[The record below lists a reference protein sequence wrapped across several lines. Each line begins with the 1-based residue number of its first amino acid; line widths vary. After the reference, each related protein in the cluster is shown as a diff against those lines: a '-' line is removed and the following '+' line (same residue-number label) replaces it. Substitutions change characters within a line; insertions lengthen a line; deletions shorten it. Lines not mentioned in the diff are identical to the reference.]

1 MHGLFNEL
9 LNGWLYELRGRA
21 GAKALIAASLLIT
34 LMPAKAHHSVLNY
47 DGKVTVKI
55 TGTVTAARFGYP
67 HSIYRIN
74 VTNDAGEVEKWVLST
89 EDPRDAAQLGF
100 ADELKAIKRGDTIT
114 VVGWPDKFK
123 ARTLRGHQLHYDDGT
138 VVMMRRGNYIWPKD
152 LLRLDKFVMNPQ
164 NISQYL
170 NDVDGSLPIEEQ
182 LILWIDE
189 DDHIARAAY
198 EVSRDRPGLIGLQQG
213 GSTEFPGIDELLEC
227 HTQRSDFVL
236 SIDIASL
243 PQAQQDSLN
252 GNRDGYIADYNGAL
266 ARWWEQERQSC
277 E

>member
-1 MHGLFNEL
+1 MHGLINGL
-9 LNGWLYELRGRA
+9 LYASRGRA
-21 GAKALIAASLLIT
+21 GATALIAAYLLIVM
-34 LMPAKAHHSVLNY
+34 MPAKAHHSVLNY
-47 DGKVTVKI
+47 DGKVTIKI

-67 HSIYRIN
+67 HSIYRID

-123 ARTLRGHQLHYDDGT
+123 ARTLRGHQLHYPDGT

-152 LLRLDKFVMNPQ
+152 LLRLDKFVMNPD

-170 NDVDGSLPIEEQ
+170 NDVDSSLPIDEQ
-182 LILWIDE
+182 LALWIDE

-198 EVSRDRPGLIGLQQG
+198 EVSRDRAGLIGLRQDG
-213 GSTEFPGIDELLEC
+213 NTSFPGIDDLLEC
-227 HTQRSDFVL
+227 HTKRSDFTL
-236 SIDIASL
+236 AIDLADL
-243 PQAQQDSLN
+243 PAAQRDLLIS
-252 GNRDGYIADYNGAL
+252 NREEYIADYNGAL
-266 ARWWEQERQSC
+266 ARWWEQERESC

>member
-1 MHGLFNEL
+1 MYRISERITGAGLIIAILLTVSSTSHG
-9 LNGWLYELRGRA
+9 
-21 GAKALIAASLLIT
+21 
-34 LMPAKAHHSVLNY
+34 HHSVLNY

-55 TGTVTAARFGYP
+55 SGTVTAARFGYP

-123 ARTLRGHQLHYDDGT
+123 ARTIRGHQLHYPDGT

-152 LLRLDKFVMNPQ
+152 LLRLDKFVMNPE

-170 NDVDGSLPIEEQ
+170 IDVDASLPIEEQ

-198 EVSRDRPGLIGLQQG
+198 EVSRDRPGLIGLRQDG
-213 GSTEFPGIDELLEC
+213 NTEFPGIDNLLEC
-227 HTQRSDFVL
+227 HTQRDDFTL
-236 SIDIASL
+236 AIDVASL
-243 PQAQQDSLN
+243 TDAQKASLAS
-252 GNRDGYIADYNGAL
+252 NRDDYIADYNGAL